1 MISGEEKELLAE
13 RLVTGNLYKI
23 KHLTNLLQPEE
34 LAEMIN
40 TSEGIDFKKVFQV
53 LDAEK
58 AIKTFENLDFEIQEE
73 LLNSFPVDQLSRT
86 LNLISPDDRTALFE
100 RLPPATL
107 QKYLSLLSDEERKTA
122 QSLLQYPDDSIG
134 RLMTPDFVSV
144 KEDWNVAQV
153 LEYIRKYGKDSET
166 LSMVYVTDNKGN
178 LIDDVR
184 VREFLLAPLDKK
196 VGELMDH
203 QFVSLNA
210 KDDQEQAVKL
220 FKQSNRVA
228 LPVTDF
234 NGLLLGIITIDDVV
248 DVMEE
253 EDTEDIQKFGGVEAL
268 DESYIQ
274 ISFGKLVRKRAG
286 WLVILFFGEMFTA
299 TAMGFFEGEIK
310 KAIVLSLF
318 VPLIISSGGN
328 SGSQASSIII
338 RAMALGEI
346 AFRDWWTVMRREI
359 FSGLTLGTLL
369 GAVGFLRIFLWQTLH
384 FYDYGQ
390 HWLLISFTL
399 FFSLIGVV
407 MWGTLA
413 GSMLPIVLKKF
424 GADPAVSSAPFVATL
439 VDVTGLV
446 IYFSVAYI
454 ILRGTLL

>member
-1 MISGEEKELLAE
+1 MVSVDEKELLAE
-13 RLVTGNLYKI
+13 RLVTGNLYKL
-23 KHLTNLLQPEE
+23 KHLTALLQPEE
-34 LAEMIN
+34 LADLIN
-40 TSEGIDFKKVFQV
+40 SSREIDFKKVFQV
-53 LDAEK
+53 LDPEK
-58 AIKTFENLDFEIQEE
+58 ALKTFENLEFEIQEE
-73 LLNSFPVDQLSRT
+73 LLNTFPVDVLSRT

-100 RLPPATL
+100 KLPEATL
-107 QKYLSLLSDEERKTA
+107 QKYLSLLTDEERKTA

-144 KEDWNVAQV
+144 KEDWTVAQV
-153 LEYIRKYGKDSET
+153 LDYIRKHGKDSET
-166 LSMVYVTDNKGN
+166 LSMVYVTDNHGY
-178 LIDDVR
+178 LIDDIR

-196 VGELMDH
+196 VNELMDH
-203 QFVSLNA
+203 QFISLGA

-220 FKQSNRVA
+220 FKQSNRIA

-253 EDTEDIQKFGGVEAL
+253 EDTEDIQKFGGIEAL
-268 DESYIQ
+268 DESYSQ
-274 ISFGKLVRKRAG
+274 ISFFKLVRKRAG

-299 TAMGFFEGEIK
+299 TAMGFFQGEIS
-310 KAIVLSLF
+310 KAVVLALF

-346 AFRDWWTVMRREI
+346 TFRDWWNVMRREI
-359 FSGLTLGTLL
+359 LSGFTLGAIL
-369 GAVGFLRIFLWQTLH
+369 GSVGFLRIFIWQQLH
-384 FYDYGQ
+384 IYNYGPY
-390 HWLLISFTL
+390 WFLISITI

-407 MWGTLA
+407 MWGTLS
-413 GSMLPIVLKKF
+413 GSMLPIVLKKL
-424 GADPAVSSAPFVATL
+424 GADPAASSAPFVATL
-439 VDVTGLV
+439 VDVTGLI
-446 IYFSVAYI
+446 IYFSVAFI

>member
-1 MISGEEKELLAE
+1 MISGEEKQLLAE
-13 RLVTGNLYKI
+13 RLVTGNLYKL
-23 KHLTNLLQPEE
+23 KHLTSMLQPEE

-40 TSEGIDFKKVFQV
+40 TSEDIDFKKVFQV

-73 LLNSFPVDQLSRT
+73 LLNSFPVDQLSHT

-100 RLPPATL
+100 RLPFATL

-122 QSLLQYPDDSIG
+122 KSLLQYPDDSIG

-144 KEDWNVAQV
+144 KEDWSISQV
-153 LEYIRKYGKDSET
+153 LEYIRKYGKNSET

-184 VREFLLAPLDKK
+184 VREFLLAPLDAK
-196 VGELMDH
+196 VSELMDH

-253 EDTEDIQKFGGVEAL
+253 EDTEDIQKFGGAEAL
-268 DESYIQ
+268 DESYSQ
-274 ISFGKLVRKRAG
+274 TSFGKLVRKRAG
-286 WLVILFFGEMFTA
+286 WLIVLFLGEMFTA
-299 TAMGFFEGEIK
+299 TAMGFFEGEIR
-310 KAIVLSLF
+310 KAVVLALF

-346 AFRDWWTVMRREI
+346 TFRDWWTVMRREI
-359 FSGLTLGTLL
+359 LSGFTLGTIL
-369 GAVGFLRIFLWQTLH
+369 GSVGFLRIFLWQHLH
-384 FYDYGQ
+384 FYDYGE

-399 FFSLIGVV
+399 FFTLIGVV

-439 VDVTGLV
+439 VDVTGLI

-454 ILRGTLL
+454 LLRGTLL

>member
-1 MISGEEKELLAE
+1 MISTEERELLAE
-13 RLVTGNLYKI
+13 RLVTGNLYKLR
-23 KHLTNLLQPEE
+23 HLTAMLQPEE

-40 TSEGIDFKKVFQV
+40 TSESIDFKKIFQI

-58 AIKTFENLDFEIQEE
+58 AIKTFENLNFEIQEE
-73 LLNSFPVDQLSRT
+73 LLNSFPVDQLSHT

-122 QSLLQYPDDSIG
+122 KSLLQYPDDSIG

-144 KEDWNVAQV
+144 KEDWSVAQV
-153 LEYIRKYGKDSET
+153 LEYIRKYGKNSET
-166 LSMVYVTDNKGN
+166 LSMVYVTDNRGY
-178 LIDDVR
+178 LIDDIR

-196 VGELMDH
+196 VNELMDH

-210 KDDQEQAVKL
+210 KDDQEHAVKL

-253 EDTEDIQKFGGVEAL
+253 EDTEDIQKFGGAEAL
-268 DESYIQ
+268 DESYSQ
-274 ISFGKLVRKRAG
+274 TSFVKLVRKRAG
-286 WLVILFFGEMFTA
+286 WLIILFFGEMFTA
-299 TAMGFFEGEIK
+299 TAMGFFEGEIR
-310 KAIVLSLF
+310 KAVVLALF

-346 AFRDWWTVMRREI
+346 TFRDWWNVMRRELL
-359 FSGLTLGTLL
+359 SGFTLGTIL
-369 GAVGFLRIFLWQTLH
+369 GAVGFLRIFLWQHLH
-384 FYDYGQ
+384 FYDYGI

-399 FFSLIGVV
+399 FFTLIGVV

-439 VDVTGLV
+439 VDVTGLI
-446 IYFSVAYI
+446 IYFSVAFI
-454 ILRGTLL
+454 LLRGTLL